1 MEANATMIG
10 KRVLAFFYTTMRKE
24 DLKKSSIVDFPDAK
38 PAFTGAIPGLYI
50 VNDFI
55 TEQESKE
62 LMTALDSQ
70 KWNKLLNRRVQH
82 YGFEFKYGTNNVN
95 AEEQMGQMPPFF
107 DFLGPKLEQQLSNFK
122 LDPETGFVAE
132 YSSNDEADDRPTA
145 LSEYGLFDQCTVNDY
160 MPGQGIPPHVD
171 THSPFQEVFAALSLK
186 SGATMHFKD
195 SENRVI
201 DLYMQPNSL
210 MIFSGEARYAW
221 LHSIALRKVD
231 KVDGL
236 LRFRHR
242 RVSLTFRKVKR
253 TPCICKWP
261 QLCDS
266 QNKSQAV
273 SERDIVQG
281 EGAHAEVAGSVGATA
296 ATDMEK
302 QHVYE
307 VYDKIAPHF
316 SNTRYKPWPQI
327 AAHLNSL
334 PDGAIVA
341 DVGCGN
347 GKYLGVN
354 PNLHMI
360 GTDRSF
366 NLVSCARERDQKFQT
381 FVADSLQLPLRSES
395 FDAVISIAVVHHFSS
410 TSLRVQALS
419 EMHRILRVGGSMLVY
434 VWAYEQ
440 EHRKFAAQDVFV
452 PWHLH
457 DTYEEEKKQDERKE
471 AHPEDS
477 NFIETAIQD
486 KEKKATVYHRYYHV
500 FVENELEQL
509 IQEHF
514 EGKLAIEDR
523 FYDHANWAVQLRKI
537 A

>member
-1 MEANATMIG
+1 M
-10 KRVLAFFYTTMRKE
+10 F
-24 DLKKSSIVDFPDAK
+24 DFMMPR
-38 PAFTGAIPGLYI
+38 L
-50 VNDFI
+50 
-55 TEQESKE
+55 
-62 LMTALDSQ
+62 
-70 KWNKLLNRRVQH
+70 
-82 YGFEFKYGTNNVN
+82 NNVLN
-95 AEEQMGQMPPFF
+95 T
-107 DFLGPKLEQQLSNFK
+107 FK
-122 LDPETGFVAE
+122 LDPATQFV
-132 YSSNDEADDRPTA
+132 NDVADQEDDRMTA
-145 LSEYGLFDQCTVNDY
+145 LTQFSQFDQCTVNDY

-171 THSPFQEVFAALSLK
+171 THSPFEEVFAALSLK

-195 SENRVI
+195 INNNVI
-201 DLYMQPNSL
+201 DLYLRPNSL
-210 MIFSGEARYAW
+210 MIFSGEVRYNW

-231 KVDGL
+231 KVEGL
-236 LRFRHR
+236 LKFRHR
-242 RVSLTFRKVKR
+242 RVSLTFRKVR
-253 TPCICKWP
+253 NRGPCECPWP
-261 QLCDS
+261 KLCDS

-273 SERDIVQG
+273 DERDLVEQ
-281 EGAHAEVAGSVGATA
+281 EGSHAEVAGSEGAIA

-316 SNTRYKPWPQI
+316 SNTRYKPWPKI
-327 AAHLNSL
+327 AAYLNSL

-366 NLVSCARERDQKFQT
+366 NLISCARQRDQKFQT
-381 FVADSLQLPLRSES
+381 FCADSLQLPLRSAT

-419 EMHRILRVGGSMLVY
+419 EMHRILRPGGSMLVY

-457 DTYEEEKKQDERKE
+457 DTYEENKNGQEEEKKE

-477 NFIETAIQD
+477 NFIETAVKD
-486 KEKKATVYHRYYHV
+486 TEKKATVYHRYYHV
-500 FVENELEQL
+500 FIEGELEKL
-509 IQEHF
+509 IVDHF
-514 EGKLAIEDR
+514 EGKLTIENS
-523 FYDHANWAVQLRKI
+523 FYDHANWVVQLRKI
-537 A
+537 DE